1 MKRNK
6 LLVLILSVCFMLF
19 LFQAT
24 VGAKVDY
31 DRIYKETLAKW
42 TRSQTIRDTFSV
54 KAVYWSEEL
63 VQAWVAK
70 YGSENLLSLKEQEA
84 YHRDYIQREGLNRY
98 LVFEV
103 TLRKLKGP
111 ALYPMNFAQNTYL
124 IDDKGNKWYPVK
136 YDPGFEEKIHSEFTG
151 KIYFSRFDKEGNP
164 IINEDTEYIAL
175 HFAKISISPSLISEE
190 VLLRWDNP
198 YLPPDYS
205 KPEWRP
211 LLEEELL
218 RLEERIKELELQKE
232 NLAEQQKRIEAKIEE
247 LQQRIKELEAQK
259 GAQS

>member
-1 MKRNK
+1 MKNGK
-6 LLVLILSVCFMLF
+6 LLLFLSVCLTLF
-19 LFQAT
+19 LLQA
-24 VGAKVDY
+24 VVWARVDY
-31 DRIYKETLAKW
+31 DRIYRETLDEW
-42 TRSQTIRDTFSV
+42 TRSQTVRDTFSV

-70 YGSENLLSLKEQEA
+70 YGSENLLSREEQEA

-111 ALYPMNFAQNTYL
+111 ALYPMNFAKNTYL
-124 IDDKGNKWYPVK
+124 VDDRGNKWYPVR

-151 KIYFSRFDKEGNP
+151 KIYFLRFDKEGNP

-190 VLLRWDNP
+190 VLLRWDKP

-205 KPEWRP
+205 KPEWQP
-211 LLEEELL
+211 LLEEEIL

-232 NLAEQQKRIEAKIEE
+232 SLEEQRKRIEAKIEE
-247 LQQRIKELEAQK
+247 LQQRVRELESQK
-259 GAQS
+259 NPQS

>member
-1 MKRNK
+1 MSFRRALLFVVVCI
-6 LLVLILSVCFMLF
+6 LLVLL
-19 LFQAT
+19 QTGAW
-24 VGAKVDY
+24 AKVDY
-31 DRIYKETLAKW
+31 DRIYQETLAKW
-42 TRSQTIRDTFSV
+42 TRTQTVRDTFSV
-54 KAVYWSEEL
+54 EAVYWSEEL

-70 YGSENLLSLKEQEA
+70 YGSENLLSSEEQEA

-111 ALYPMNFAQNTYL
+111 ALYPMDFAKNTYL
-124 IDDKGNKWYPVK
+124 VDDKGNKWYPVK
-136 YDPGFEEKIHSEFTG
+136 YDPGFEEKIHREFTG
-151 KIYFSRFDKEGNP
+151 KIYFARFDKEGNP
-164 IINEDTEYIAL
+164 IINQDTEYIAL

-190 VLLRWDNP
+190 VLLRWDKP

-211 LLEEELL
+211 LLEEEIL
-218 RLEERIKELELQKE
+218 RLEERVKELELQKE
-232 NLAEQQKRIEAKIEE
+232 NLEEQKKKIEAKIEE

-259 GAQS
+259 SAQS